1 MANEIFFAGY
11 ALMERVYRTDL
22 KLLRYFLAVAEELHF
37 GRAAARL
44 NMSQPPLSLHIKEL
58 ESQLGTLL
66 FIRHSRSVALTHAG
80 KILMEESRRLLASAG
95 QALARV
101 EQIGRGEAGRIE
113 LGIVGTAMWSEVR
126 LLMRAFLKAHPNVDV
141 VFREKSPVMQMALL
155 ERRELDVGIWRMATQ
170 PSAGFTSINLGAASF
185 LVAMPED
192 HHLVGRSAV
201 SLTELQNEYFVTMPS
216 AHSDWAFL
224 HGVCQQAGFTP
235 LIVREA
241 VEPQTVLAMISMG
254 MGITLAADSY
264 AQMQW
269 PGVVFRP
276 LEERIP
282 ADLYV
287 VYDQKQATP
296 AVEKLIEGL
305 IV

>member
-1 MANEIFFAGY
+1 
-11 ALMERVYRTDL
+11 MERVYRTDL

-80 KILMEESRRLLASAG
+80 KVLMEESRRLLTSAN

-126 LLMRAFLKAHPNVDV
+126 TIMRGYLKAYPNVDV
-141 VFREKSPVMQMALL
+141 IFRERSPVMQMALL
-155 ERRELDVGIWRMATQ
+155 ERRELDVGIWRMATE
-170 PSAGFTSINLGAASF
+170 PSAGFTSIRLRDAAF
-185 LVAMPED
+185 LVAMPGSP
-192 HHLVGRSAV
+192 LVGETAIA
-201 SLTELQNEYFVTMPS
+201 LADLQNEYFVTMPS

-224 HGVCQQAGFTP
+224 HRVCQQAGFSP

-264 AQMQW
+264 AKMQW

-276 LEERIP
+276 LKERIP

-287 VYDQKQATP
+287 VYDERQATP
-296 AVEKLIEGL
+296 AVDKLIATL
-305 IV
+305 IAG

>member
-1 MANEIFFAGY
+1 
-11 ALMERVYRTDL
+11 MERVYRTDL

-80 KILMEESRRLLASAG
+80 KVLMEESRRLLASAN

-126 LLMRAFLKAHPNVDV
+126 TVMRTFLKEHPNVDV

-155 ERRELDVGIWRMATQ
+155 ERQELDIGIWRMATE
-170 PSAGFTSINLGAASF
+170 PTAGLPACGCARRRFLWRCRKITGWSGNPALRLLIYRTSISSRCRQHILTGHFYIAS
-185 LVAMPED
+185 ASRP
-192 HHLVGRSAV
+192 
-201 SLTELQNEYFVTMPS
+201 
-216 AHSDWAFL
+216 
-224 HGVCQQAGFTP
+224 
-235 LIVREA
+235 
-241 VEPQTVLAMISMG
+241 
-254 MGITLAADSY
+254 
-264 AQMQW
+264 
-269 PGVVFRP
+269 VFHR
-276 LEERIP
+276 
-282 ADLYV
+282 
-287 VYDQKQATP
+287 
-296 AVEKLIEGL
+296 
-305 IV
+305 